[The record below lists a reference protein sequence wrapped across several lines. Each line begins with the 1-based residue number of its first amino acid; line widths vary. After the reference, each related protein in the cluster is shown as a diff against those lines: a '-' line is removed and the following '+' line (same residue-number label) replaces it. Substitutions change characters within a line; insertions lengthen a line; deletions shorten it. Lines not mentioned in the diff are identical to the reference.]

1 MSKNKILGEYERFLT
16 FILLSLD
23 MKQIICHSF
32 LDNQLVIAGLRRASI
47 KPVIIITMIIV
58 RFMILPM
65 IGILVIK
72 TATSLGLLPSDP
84 LFSFVLL
91 IQYTVPPA
99 MNISKQFLLCSGI
112 IMVPM
117 FYCTVATI

>member
-1 MSKNKILGEYERFLT
+1 MSKKQGKDSLVFVKSRYEANH
-16 FILLSLD
+16 
-23 MKQIICHSF
+23 CHSF

-91 IQYTVPPA
+91 IQYTVPHV
-99 MNISKQFLLCSGI
+99 MNISKQFLLMI
-112 IMVPM
+112 
-117 FYCTVATI
+117 